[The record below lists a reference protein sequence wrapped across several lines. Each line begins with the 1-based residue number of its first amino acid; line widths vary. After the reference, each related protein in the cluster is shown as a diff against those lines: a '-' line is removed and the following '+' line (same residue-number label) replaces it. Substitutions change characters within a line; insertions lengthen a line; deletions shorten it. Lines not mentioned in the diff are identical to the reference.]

1 MNRESTLS
9 FDRGAVADH
18 RAKPD
23 PLLHPLCSYPIRIHL
38 SDLTIGVPKRTHV
51 VLSESA
57 QVSIVPHIAPLDV
70 LLR

>member
-23 PLLHPLCSYPIRIHL
+23 PLLHPFCAHPIRIHL
-38 SDLTIGVPKRTHV
+38 SDLTIGVPKRTDV
-51 VLSESA
+51 ALGGSA
-57 QVSIVPHIAPLDV
+57 
-70 LLR
+70 